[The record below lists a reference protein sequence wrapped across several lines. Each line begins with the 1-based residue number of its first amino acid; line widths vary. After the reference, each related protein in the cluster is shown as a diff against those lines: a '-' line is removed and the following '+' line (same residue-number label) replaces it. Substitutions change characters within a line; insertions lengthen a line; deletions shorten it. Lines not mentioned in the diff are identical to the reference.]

1 MLRLA
6 AQLIHKNIS
15 KFFLMLD
22 FSVDINFK
30 IKNEPTRR
38 LTFKCLNRKKVFSFE
53 IILPLKL
60 KIY

>member
-30 IKNEPTRR
+30 IKNEPTR
-38 LTFKCLNRKKVFSFE
+38 
-53 IILPLKL
+53 
-60 KIY
+60 